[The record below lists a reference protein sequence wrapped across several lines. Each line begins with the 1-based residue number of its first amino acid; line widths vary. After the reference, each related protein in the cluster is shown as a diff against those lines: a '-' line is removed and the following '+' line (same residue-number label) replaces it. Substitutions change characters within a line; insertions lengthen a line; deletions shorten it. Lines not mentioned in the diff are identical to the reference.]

1 MLDISK
7 SEKFFILVFLVF
19 GLFCTGLSYY
29 RKVVPCQEFITVDID
44 YSHKLIY
51 INKAAPAQLERLP
64 GIGPVLAYD
73 IVLYRD
79 NIGGFKTIE
88 ELKNVKGIGN
98 KKFDKIKDLISI
110 NE

>member
-1 MLDISK
+1 MLNLSRP
-7 SEKFFILVFLVF
+7 ERFLILALLII
-19 GLFCTGLSYY
+19 GLFCIGISYY
-29 RKVVPCQEFITVDID
+29 HKVNSARIETIDIIEAR
-44 YSHKLIY
+44 SLIY

-79 NIGGFKTIE
+79 NIGGFKDIE

-110 NE
+110 SE